1 MWQQQVAIS
10 AEQTSCVKAEET
22 QTAGPESRGCE
33 AIEVDE
39 GPVTK
44 ALGFYIVDSF
54 TGLSGGDIFQ
64 YYSGGSMEHWFEGNK
79 MTVQVTDEEVECERQ

>member
-1 MWQQQVAIS
+1 MCFILPCFNEALRKVSISTLGGAPDKLLIS

-54 TGLSGGDIFQ
+54 TGLSGGDIF
-64 YYSGGSMEHWFEGNK
+64 
-79 MTVQVTDEEVECERQ
+79 

>member
-1 MWQQQVAIS
+1 VAIS

-54 TGLSGGDIFQ
+54 TGLSGGDIF
-64 YYSGGSMEHWFEGNK
+64 
-79 MTVQVTDEEVECERQ
+79 